1 MAKVDPSSLKADEIA
16 KAVLL
21 TSIFSAFLVGCVIY
35 FVVLYR
41 NRQVKNK
48 KEQEEREAIFQQ
60 ELLKTQV
67 EIQEQTFEQISKEI
81 HDNIT
86 QVLSF
91 VKLTMRSLGNGLD
104 EANKAKLND
113 SRELLSQTIIDLRDM
128 SKSMSFEHIA
138 TAGLAKAIEK
148 EVERMNKSD
157 VIKVS
162 YATEGK
168 IYSLGEQRELVLFRI
183 LQESINNALKH
194 SGAKHFNISLQYKED
209 LFNLT
214 LEDDGSGFSPASV
227 ENKSGSGLRN
237 IENRARMIGGKATI
251 DSAPG
256 KGCRVSVDLYPLK
269 QFNPNG
275 ATHSNSFS

>member
-1 MAKVDPSSLKADEIA
+1 MLNAQTPSKNDDLGQALI
-16 KAVLL
+16 L
-21 TSIFSAFLVGCVIY
+21 TGILFVFLVGCVVY
-35 FVVLYR
+35 FIVLYR

-48 KEQEEREAIFQQ
+48 KEQEEREAIYQQ

-91 VKLTMRSLGNGLD
+91 VKLTLRSLGNALD
-104 EANKAKLND
+104 EPNKIKLED
-113 SRELLSQTIIDLRDM
+113 TRELLSQTIIDLRDM

-138 TAGLAKAIEK
+138 SAGLAKTIEK

-157 VIKVS
+157 VIRVS

-183 LQESINNALKH
+183 LQESMNNALKH
-194 SGAKHFNISLQYKED
+194 SGAQHFNISLLYRD
-209 LFNLT
+209 DFFNLT
-214 LEDDGSGFSPASV
+214 LEDDGSGFSPALL
-227 ENKSGSGLRN
+227 ENKIGSGLRN
-237 IENRARMIGGKATI
+237 IENRASLIGGKATI
-251 DSAPG
+251 ESAPG
-256 KGCRVSVDLYPLK
+256 KGCRVSVNLYPLK
-269 QFNPNG
+269 QFNSNG
-275 ATHSNSFS
+275 ASHPNSFS

>member
-1 MAKVDPSSLKADEIA
+1 MLNAQTPSKNDDLGQALI
-16 KAVLL
+16 L
-21 TSIFSAFLVGCVIY
+21 TGILFVFLVGCVVY
-35 FVVLYR
+35 FIVLYR

-48 KEQEEREAIFQQ
+48 KEQEEREAIYQQ

-91 VKLTMRSLGNGLD
+91 VKLTLRSLGNALD
-104 EANKAKLND
+104 EPNKIKLED
-113 SRELLSQTIIDLRDM
+113 TRELLSQTIIDLRDM

-138 TAGLAKAIEK
+138 SAGLAKTIEK

-157 VIKVS
+157 VIRVS
-162 YATEGK
+162 YVTEGK

-183 LQESINNALKH
+183 LQESMNNALKH
-194 SGAKHFNISLQYKED
+194 SGAQHFNISLLYRD
-209 LFNLT
+209 DFFNLT
-214 LEDDGSGFSPASV
+214 LEDDGSGFSPALL

-237 IENRARMIGGKATI
+237 IENRASLIGGKATI
-251 DSAPG
+251 ESAPG
-256 KGCRVSVDLYPLK
+256 KGCRVSVNLYPLK
-269 QFNPNG
+269 QFNSNG
-275 ATHSNSFS
+275 ASHPNSFS

>member
-1 MAKVDPSSLKADEIA
+1 MPQVKVIAAADEITRIE
-16 KAVLL
+16 VM
-21 TSIFSAFLVGCVIY
+21 TSIFSVFLVGCVIY

-138 TAGLAKAIEK
+138 SAGLAKSIEK

-162 YATEGK
+162 YAISGK

-194 SGAKHFNISLQYKED
+194 SGAKHFNISLQYRED

-214 LEDDGSGFSPASV
+214 LQDDGSGFTPASV

-237 IENRARMIGGKATI
+237 IENRAAMIGGKATI

-256 KGCRVSVDLYPLK
+256 KGCRVCVDLYPLK
-269 QFNPNG
+269 QFNTNG
-275 ATHSNSFS
+275 ASHSNSFS